1 MTFQAVKCNVCPPDD
16 SKAARK
22 IWDLTDKVVQQIST
36 QREDG
41 EDPDVALLNMNVN
54 QILEL

>member
-1 MTFQAVKCNVCPPDD
+1 MSIFILDD

-22 IWDLTDKVVQQIST
+22 VWDLTDKVVQQIST

-41 EDPDVALLNMNVN
+41 SDPDVALLNVNVSR
-54 QILEL
+54 ILEL